1 MKDYCRSCGVE
12 LYQSTGSNHNFCQD
26 CFDQRIRQVE
36 NNDVP
41 LGIIEGKLMKH
52 LNIMNELEEEKKALE
67 ARILLN
73 DQKIRECKS
82 AINWD
87 KKKLKIV
94 NQQIEATK
102 QWPAEVLQDI
112 SKGLK

>member
-1 MKDYCRSCGVE
+1 
-12 LYQSTGSNHNFCQD
+12 
-26 CFDQRIRQVE
+26 
-36 NNDVP
+36 
-41 LGIIEGKLMKH
+41 
-52 LNIMNELEEEKKALE
+52 MNELEEEKKALE

-94 NQQIEATK
+94 NQQIESMKETPLQTLDKITK
-102 QWPAEVLQDI
+102 
-112 SKGLK
+112 